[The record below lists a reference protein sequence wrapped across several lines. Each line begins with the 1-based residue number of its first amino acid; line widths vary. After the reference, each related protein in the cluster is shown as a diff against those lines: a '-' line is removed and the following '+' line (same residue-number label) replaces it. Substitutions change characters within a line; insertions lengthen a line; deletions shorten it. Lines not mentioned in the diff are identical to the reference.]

1 MLLRSGYNTEFSCG
15 AEIWSPN
22 FMTPWK
28 PKEFKSEVS
37 RMRKR
42 LAEMGIEYN
51 GEPCLRAEY
60 NEIME
65 KDVRLELKA
74 LNLTPEELYNFTN
87 E

>member
-1 MLLRSGYNTEFSCG
+1 
-15 AEIWSPN
+15 
-22 FMTPWK
+22 MTPWK